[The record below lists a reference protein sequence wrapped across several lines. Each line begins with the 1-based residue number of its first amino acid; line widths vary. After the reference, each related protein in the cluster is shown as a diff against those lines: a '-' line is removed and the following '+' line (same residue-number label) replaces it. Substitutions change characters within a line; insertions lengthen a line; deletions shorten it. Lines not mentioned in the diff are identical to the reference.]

1 MSNKRNKKN
10 AVVTF
15 SSADEAINSVAHYMI
30 TERYRIDPYVDD
42 SGLPMQVEEL
52 APLIR
57 KIWEDAY
64 QAGRADARSDAA
76 VEAAEAEWFN
86 S

>member
-1 MSNKRNKKN
+1 MANKRNKKN
-10 AVVTF
+10 TTQGISSSEEAVQEILNWYALN
-15 SSADEAINSVAHYMI
+15 SSIDEDEIF
-30 TERYRIDPYVDD
+30 
-42 SGLPMQVEEL
+42 VESQL
-52 APLIR
+52 KALVS

-76 VEAAEAEWFN
+76 IEAAEAEWFN